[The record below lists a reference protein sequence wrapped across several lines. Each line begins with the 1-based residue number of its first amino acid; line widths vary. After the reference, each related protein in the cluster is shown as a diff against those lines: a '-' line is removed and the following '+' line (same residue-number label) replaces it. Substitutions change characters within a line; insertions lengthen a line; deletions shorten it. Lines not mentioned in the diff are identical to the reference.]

1 MLRASLFTLILA
13 ILLFACFLPA
23 QLRPPHEGPER
34 EPGIEAKLPNGRS
47 QREEI
52 LKADHA
58 KSLEDAAELVKYA
71 EELKVE
77 LERNDRYVVSVT
89 SLKKLDNIEK
99 LTKRI
104 RGRLKRY

>member
-1 MLRASLFTLILA
+1 MLRVTLLTLTLA

-23 QLRPPHEGPER
+23 QLRPSHDASER
-34 EPGIEAKLPNGRS
+34 EPGNEIKLPNGRS

-52 LKADHA
+52 LKSDHA
-58 KSLEDAAELVKYA
+58 KSLEDAAELVKSA
-71 EELKVE
+71 EDLRVE

-104 RGRLKRY
+104 RARLKRY